1 MICDD
6 ETFLQDLEK
15 FLGAKLP
22 NLSKWFSEKEI
33 DFKRYDIAQII
44 RRLAEDQYKAAI
56 VKEGMKTRF
65 RLPKIRFSAERAQPH
80 EPSSTAP
87 TELAATASLPGAK
100 PTKSILIRKNSSDR
114 DPRRR
119 VSLAGD
125 AQG

>member
-1 MICDD
+1 M
-6 ETFLQDLEK
+6 QDLEK

-80 EPSSTAP
+80 EPSATAP
-87 TELAATASLPGAK
+87 TELAATATSPGATAK

-125 AQG
+125 SQG